1 MSANAF
7 YFMGTIVLLFMVGF
21 IGYYV
26 FRLASARKHTDD
38 DTERRLER
46 LMRSTVPTALPTEGP
61 SEGAPLGGNTDDP
74 APPRPAY
81 AGSPV
86 VYERGPGLRTFTE
99 EAVFMKRDR
108 AGDVVFQLGDKPA
121 MPLKFLLDA
130 RGRKVL
136 TDLSLRATL
145 DFGQTWAILAVED
158 EEGRLT
164 VNRLL

>member
-7 YFMGTIVLLFMVGF
+7 YFMGTIVLLFMMGF
-21 IGYYV
+21 IGYYA
-26 FRLASARKHTDD
+26 FRLATVRKHTDD

-46 LMRSTVPTALPTEGP
+46 LMRSAAPAALPTESP
-61 SEGAPLGGNTDDP
+61 SDDGPLGGNTDDP
-74 APPRPAY
+74 APPRPAG
-81 AGSPV
+81 AGPPV
-86 VYERGPGLRTFTE
+86 VYERGPGLRAFTE

-108 AGDVVFQLGDKPA
+108 AGDVVFQLGDKPT

-130 RGRKVL
+130 QGRKVL